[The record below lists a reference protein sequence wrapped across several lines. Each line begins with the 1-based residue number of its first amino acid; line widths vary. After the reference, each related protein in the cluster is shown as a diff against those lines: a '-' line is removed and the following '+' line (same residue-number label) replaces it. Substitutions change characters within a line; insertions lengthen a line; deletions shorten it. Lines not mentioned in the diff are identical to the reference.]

1 MIGWILF
8 LAVLTVLSY
17 LTDVGVITFFNNLKV
32 PFFNASILSVL
43 LLFCTLGILI
53 RMLSRKKKGEKEK
66 LLQKINELERT
77 IGPRSAQP

>member
-8 LAVLTVLSY
+8 LAVLTILSY

-77 IGPRSAQP
+77 IGPRSSQP

>member
-8 LAVLTVLSY
+8 LAVVTILSY
-17 LTDVGVITFFNNLKV
+17 LTDVGVIAFFNNLRV

-53 RMLSRKKKGEKEK
+53 RMLSRKKKGEKEQ

-77 IGPRSAQP
+77 IGSRSGQT

>member
-8 LAVLTVLSY
+8 LAVLTILSY

-32 PFFNASILSVL
+32 PLFNASILSVL

-77 IGPRSAQP
+77 IGSRSSQT